1 MTNTLANK
9 ILVSGYYGYNNIGD
23 EAILKGLVD
32 GISEISDAEIVVLS
46 KNPDWTTEKYGVKAV
61 NRSKISDILVN
72 MKRTDML
79 LSGGGSLLQDVSSS
93 KSILYYLGILK
104 LAQLMKKKTF
114 VYSQGIGP
122 IRRTFNRFLTRNILN
137 KVDYLNVRDG
147 QSEAYLR
154 DLNVKRDVQ
163 VTTDTVFGIKRPSL
177 EKGRE
182 VLDGL
187 GVRKDAVNVGMIV
200 MNWKNSGERT
210 IKEFIKTIELVKSKK
225 DVNIILIP
233 FFYHLDLEI
242 ETQIYDKI
250 KNEYENIYL
259 ADHYLHVNEYLSL
272 IGNLDICVSMR
283 LHGLIFST
291 LMGVY
296 PIGISYDPKIDG
308 FMKELDRVQ
317 NHYVQNFKSEEL
329 AEEILESIENR
340 EALKENIS
348 RYLLKFVKKTKE
360 HNKKVLEV
368 LNTKNGKS

>member
-1 MTNTLANK
+1 M
-9 ILVSGYYGYNNIGD
+9 SGYYGYNNIGD

-61 NRSKISDILVN
+61 NRSKITDILKN
-72 MKRTDML
+72 ISSTDML

-104 LAQLMKKKTF
+104 LAQLMRKKTF
-114 VYSQGIGP
+114 IYSQGIGP
-122 IRRTFNRFLTRNILN
+122 IRRTFNRFLTRKILN
-137 KVDYLNVRDG
+137 KVDYLNVRDR

-163 VTTDTVFGIKRPSL
+163 VTTDTVFGIKKPSL
-177 EKGRE
+177 DKGRE

-187 GVRKDAVNVGMIV
+187 GVRRDTVNVGMIV

-210 IKEFIKTIELVKSKK
+210 IEEFIKTIEIIKSER

-233 FFYHLDLEI
+233 FFYHLDLKI
-242 ETQIYDKI
+242 ETEIYDKI
-250 KNEYENIYL
+250 KDKYENIYL

-317 NHYVQNFKSEEL
+317 NHYVQNFKSDEL
-329 AEEILESIENR
+329 AKEILQSIEGR
-340 EALKENIS
+340 DELKKEIS
-348 RYLLKFVKKTKE
+348 GYLLKFVERTKE
-360 HNKKVLEV
+360 HNQKVLEV
-368 LNTKNGKS
+368 LNTEHGKS